1 MFLERPKEIDN
12 QLKKQKK
19 ITLRVPDKL
28 WSSIQEKAKREYE
41 GRGKQSQL
49 VNEALEHFDKSADKI
64 EGIIF
69 NEIKT
74 FIDKKIDVHSLPKI
88 VTATDIEEFKDSIL
102 DSINEY
108 PVLIE
113 YTETLDFTLVH
124 WEPMYLAIRRYFNVG
139 VISKISSRDEFL
151 LALIGY
157 RNLEYIY
164 YDHLEQ
170 MPKKEIHSEINM
182 LVKNSF
188 ATLDEAQELKDL
200 KLLWPE

>member
-1 MFLERPKEIDN
+1 MIMQAVENKIFEVLKDLEIK
-12 QLKKQKK
+12 LKSQAVFYDDSPTRNVDD
-19 ITLRVPDKL
+19 I
-28 WSSIQEKAKREYE
+28 EYF
-41 GRGKQSQL
+41 K
-49 VNEALEHFDKSADKI
+49 NEALEHFDKSADEI
-64 EGIIF
+64 EVIIF

-74 FIDKKIDVHSLPKI
+74 FVDKKIDVQSLPKI

-102 DSINEY
+102 DYENQY

-124 WEPMYLAIRRYFNVG
+124 WEPMYLAIRRYFIVG

-157 RNLEYIY
+157 RNLENIY

-200 KLLWPE
+200 KLLW

>member
-1 MFLERPKEIDN
+1 MIMRAVENKIFEVLKDLEIK
-12 QLKKQKK
+12 LKSQAVFYDDSPTRNVDD
-19 ITLRVPDKL
+19 I
-28 WSSIQEKAKREYE
+28 EYF
-41 GRGKQSQL
+41 K
-49 VNEALEHFDKSADKI
+49 NEALEHFDKSADKI

>member
-1 MFLERPKEIDN
+1 MQTVENKIFEVLKDLEI
-12 QLKKQKK
+12 
-19 ITLRVPDKL
+19 KL
-28 WSSIQEKAKREYE
+28 MGQAVFYDDSPTRNVDDIEYF
-41 GRGKQSQL
+41 K
-49 VNEALEHFDKSADKI
+49 NEALEHFDKSADKI

-200 KLLWPE
+200 KLLWQE

>member
-1 MFLERPKEIDN
+1 MIMQAVENKIFEVLKDLEIK
-12 QLKKQKK
+12 LKSQAVFYDDSPTRNVDD
-19 ITLRVPDKL
+19 I
-28 WSSIQEKAKREYE
+28 EYF
-41 GRGKQSQL
+41 K
-49 VNEALEHFDKSADKI
+49 NEALEHFDKSADKI

>member
-1 MFLERPKEIDN
+1 MIMQAVENKIFEVLKDLEIK
-12 QLKKQKK
+12 LKSQAVFYDDSPTRNVDD
-19 ITLRVPDKL
+19 I
-28 WSSIQEKAKREYE
+28 EYF
-41 GRGKQSQL
+41 K
-49 VNEALEHFDKSADKI
+49 NEALEHFDKSADEI
-64 EGIIF
+64 EVIIF

-74 FIDKKIDVHSLPKI
+74 FVDKKIDVQSLPKI

-102 DSINEY
+102 DYENQY

-124 WEPMYLAIRRYFNVG
+124 WEPMYLAIRRYFIVG

-157 RNLEYIY
+157 RNLENIY

-170 MPKKEIHSEINM
+170 MPKKEIHS
-182 LVKNSF
+182 
-188 ATLDEAQELKDL
+188 D
-200 KLLWPE
+200 

>member
-1 MFLERPKEIDN
+1 MIMQAVENKIFEVLKDLEIKLKGQAVFYDGSPTLNVDDIDYF
-12 QLKKQKK
+12 
-19 ITLRVPDKL
+19 P
-28 WSSIQEKAKREYE
+28 
-41 GRGKQSQL
+41 
-49 VNEALEHFDKSADKI
+49 NEALEPFDKSADEI

-74 FIDKKIDVHSLPKI
+74 FIDKKIDVQSLPKI
-88 VTATDIEEFKDSIL
+88 VTATDIGEFKNSIL
-102 DSINEY
+102 DYKNQY

-113 YTETLDFTLVH
+113 YLRPLEFDSCH
-124 WEPMYLAIRRYFNVG
+124 WEPMCLAIRRYFNVE

-157 RNLEYIY
+157 RNLENIY
-164 YDHLEQ
+164 YDHLEW
-170 MPKKEIHSEINM
+170 MPKEEIHLELDM

-200 KLLWPE
+200 KLLW